1 MQSEHAGVVQ
11 ARADQVVVS
20 ERRAIIAIRIRVHI
34 RGGKATGGI
43 QGSIRPLRRHFTDET
58 NQRGLRDRLGEVAF
72 IGPRCGNPLEYLLV
86 IDLTGTLSTH
96 PLHGEV
102 EYVRLICRNIVEV
115 DAGPQKFAGTRP
127 KCLQLQRLRSGFQ
140 GERRGARAV
149 HHPHD
154 EGLAPAVVEELLDGI
169 AQEAWLPEAAEH
181 VLEFHEAF
189 DEYRP
194 VDRSAQCAADEGGA
208 RRGQT
213 RDGLIGAA
221 FFGDL

>member
-1 MQSEHAGVVQ
+1 MPAQLVVRQDPRKVHQRVFIGKIPIAQSTQGIVRGLPHGRRINDQQRATLLAVARRDQQRARSHVPISRQRGYAQKIEIFSLMQSEHAGVVQ

-140 GERRGARAV
+140 G
-149 HHPHD
+149 
-154 EGLAPAVVEELLDGI
+154 
-169 AQEAWLPEAAEH
+169 
-181 VLEFHEAF
+181 
-189 DEYRP
+189 
-194 VDRSAQCAADEGGA
+194 
-208 RRGQT
+208 
-213 RDGLIGAA
+213 
-221 FFGDL
+221 